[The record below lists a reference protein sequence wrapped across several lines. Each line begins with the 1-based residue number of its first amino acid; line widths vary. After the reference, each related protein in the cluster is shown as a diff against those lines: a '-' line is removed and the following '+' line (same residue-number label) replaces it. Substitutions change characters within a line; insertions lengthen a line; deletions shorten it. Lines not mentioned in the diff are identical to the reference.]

1 MRDDVTGIQTLGSK
15 KKSKGTGGA
24 KQLIQ
29 VSGAEGNST
38 YLMTDSL
45 GRFTVDTD
53 LMKTLRG
60 GYVYLKPMLSK
71 EFKPELEIQDY
82 FLPSIAYG
90 ERSLLTAR

>member
-1 MRDDVTGIQTLGSK
+1 
-15 KKSKGTGGA
+15 
-24 KQLIQ
+24 
-29 VSGAEGNST
+29 
-38 YLMTDSL
+38 MTDSL